1 MRKILLAPFAILF
14 LLAAVTSAQTASSQ
28 SKTITEGMQA
38 AVPGIIE
45 YLNENKLKTVGVL
58 KFRVKKPGQKTSDSV
73 GPMNSLLADRLELG
87 LVLGNPFDESQQ
99 LKIIEGASSHV
110 AKIDGGDHL
119 TDEGRTKIFG
129 TQYPI
134 AWGDEKASPDAFLTG
149 VVAIHEDNLNATV
162 GILCFTKAV
171 SCTHLTLPTICSV

>member
-45 YLNENKLKTVGVL
+45 YLNDNNLKTVGVL

-73 GPMNSLLADRLELG
+73 GPTRLIC
-87 LVLGNPFDESQQ
+87 FRS
-99 LKIIEGASSHV
+99 
-110 AKIDGGDHL
+110 
-119 TDEGRTKIFG
+119 
-129 TQYPI
+129 Y
-134 AWGDEKASPDAFLTG
+134 
-149 VVAIHEDNLNATV
+149 VV
-162 GILCFTKAV
+162 F
-171 SCTHLTLPTICSV
+171 